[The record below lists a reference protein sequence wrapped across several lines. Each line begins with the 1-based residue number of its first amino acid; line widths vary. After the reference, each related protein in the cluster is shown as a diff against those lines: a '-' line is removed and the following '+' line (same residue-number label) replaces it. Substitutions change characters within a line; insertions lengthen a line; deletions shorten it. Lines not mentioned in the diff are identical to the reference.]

1 MPQKISF
8 ITKPISKFEIP
19 ASEGYQLYSAI
30 LSIIRD
36 NNKKVS
42 EYAHDSPVGSMAI
55 SNLSGKFKK
64 DGRPNYKTIDPMSR
78 YEFNIGITDPKE
90 VEIFKSII
98 QPLILKERNI
108 ELDKGELRVEE
119 VTSSSTSFEELLGS
133 VKDSINPSIGFR
145 FKSPACIQY
154 KNSKV
159 FEMFPHREAVFTSLV
174 SKWNAVCPA
183 GLKMSIERDEI
194 GRFMM
199 ERPDTKSYETHS
211 VMVNTVFDKGRGHY
225 RPIFRQGFTGKC
237 TYMFT
242 KDAPR
247 DVRNAVLVLSEFAN
261 YSGVGSAVSRGC
273 GWVEV
278 EVKGEAMSK
287 K

>member
-1 MPQKISF
+1 
-8 ITKPISKFEIP
+8 
-19 ASEGYQLYSAI
+19 
-30 LSIIRD
+30 
-36 NNKKVS
+36 
-42 EYAHDSPVGSMAI
+42 MAI

-64 DGRPNYKTIDPMSR
+64 EGRTNYKTIDPMSR

-133 VKDSINPSIGFR
+133 VKDSINPSIDFR

-194 GRFMM
+194 GRFVM
-199 ERPDTKSYETHS
+199 ERPDTRSYETHS
-211 VMVNTVFDKGRGHY
+211 VMVNTVFDKVKGHH

-242 KDAPR
+242 KDAPQ
-247 DVRNAVLVLSEFAN
+247 DIRNAILVLSEFAN

-278 EVKGEAMSK
+278 EVKEGK

>member
-1 MPQKISF
+1 MPQKISI
-8 ITKPISKFEIP
+8 ITTPNSKFELP

-30 LSIIRD
+30 LNIIRD
-36 NNKKVS
+36 TDEKVS
-42 EYAHDSPVGSMAI
+42 EHAHDSPIGSMAI

-64 DGRPNYKTIDPMSR
+64 DSRPNYKTIDPMSR

-90 VEIFKSII
+90 VEIFRSII

-108 ELDKGELRVEE
+108 KLDKGELRVEE
-119 VTSSSTSFEELLGS
+119 VTSSSISFEEFLGS
-133 VKDSINPSIGFR
+133 VKDFNNPAVTFS

-183 GLKMSIERDEI
+183 ELKISIERDEI
-194 GRFMM
+194 GRFIM
-199 ERPDTKSYETHS
+199 ERPDTRSYGTHS
-211 VMVNTVFDKGRGHY
+211 MMVNTVFDKGKRHH

-242 KDAPR
+242 KDAPLGI
-247 DVRNAVLVLSEFAN
+247 RNAVLLLSEFAN

-278 EVKGEAMSK
+278 DLKEGKR
-287 K
+287 

>member
-8 ITKPISKFEIP
+8 ITKPKSKFEIP

-30 LSIIRD
+30 LDIIRD
-36 NNKKVS
+36 NDEKVS

-64 DGRPNYKTIDPMSR
+64 DGRPNYKTIDPMSG

-108 ELDKGELRVEE
+108 KLDKGELRVEE

-133 VKDSINPSIGFR
+133 VKDSINPSIDFR

-174 SKWNAVCPA
+174 SKWNVVCPA
-183 GLKMSIERDEI
+183 ELKISIERDEI

-199 ERPDTKSYETHS
+199 ERPDTRSYETHS
-211 VMVNTVFDKGRGHY
+211 VMVNTVFDKGRGHH

-242 KDAPR
+242 KDAPQ
-247 DVRNAVLVLSEFAN
+247 DIRNAILVLSEFAN

-278 EVKGEAMSK
+278 EIREVK
-287 K
+287 

>member
-8 ITKPISKFEIP
+8 ITKPNSKFEIP

-30 LSIIRD
+30 LNIIRD
-36 NNKKVS
+36 SDEKVS
-42 EYAHDSPVGSMAI
+42 EYAHDSSIGSMAI

-64 DGRPNYKTIDPMSR
+64 DGRPNYKTIDPGSG

-108 ELDKGELRVEE
+108 KLDKGELRVEE
-119 VTSSSTSFEELLGS
+119 VTSSSISFEELLGS
-133 VKDSINPSIGFR
+133 VKDSINPSIDFR

-183 GLKMSIERDEI
+183 ELKISIERDEI
-194 GRFMM
+194 GRFVM

-211 VMVNTVFDKGRGHY
+211 VMVNTVFDKGKGHH

-237 TYMFT
+237 RYMFAKNT
-242 KDAPR
+242 PQ

-278 EVKGEAMSK
+278 EVERCVR
-287 K
+287 

>member
-8 ITKPISKFEIP
+8 ITKPKSKFEIP

-30 LSIIRD
+30 LNIIRD
-36 NNKKVS
+36 NDENVS
-42 EYAHDSPVGSMAI
+42 EYTHDSPVGSMAI

-64 DGRPNYKTIDPMSR
+64 DGRPNFKTIDPMSR

-98 QPLILKERNI
+98 QPLILKERDI
-108 ELDKGELRVEE
+108 KLDKGELRVEE
-119 VTSSSTSFEELLGS
+119 VTSSSIGFEELLGS
-133 VKDSINPSIGFR
+133 VKDFINPSIDFR

-183 GLKMSIERDEI
+183 ELKMSIERDEI

-199 ERPDTKSYETHS
+199 ERPDTRSYETHS
-211 VMVNTVFDKGRGHY
+211 VVVNTVFDKVKGHH
-225 RPIFRQGFTGKC
+225 RPIFRQGFTGRC

-247 DVRNAVLVLSEFAN
+247 DIRNAIVVLSGFAN

-278 EVKGEAMSK
+278 EVKERK

>member
-1 MPQKISF
+1 MPQKITF
-8 ITKPISKFEIP
+8 TTKPKTKFEIP
-19 ASEGYQLYSAI
+19 VSEGYQLYSAI
-30 LSIIRD
+30 LNIIRD
-36 NNKKVS
+36 NDEKVS
-42 EYAHDSPVGSMAI
+42 EYAHDSSIGSMAI

-64 DGRPNYKTIDPMSR
+64 DGRPNYKTIDPESG
-78 YEFNIGITDPKE
+78 YKFNIGITDPKE

-108 ELDKGELRVEE
+108 KLDKGELRVEE
-119 VTSSSTSFEELLGS
+119 VTSSSISFEELLSS

-159 FEMFPHREAVFTSLV
+159 FEMFPHREAVFTSLI

-183 GLKMSIERDEI
+183 GMKMSIERDEI
-194 GRFMM
+194 ARYVM
-199 ERPDTKSYETHS
+199 ERPDTQLYKTHN
-211 VMVNTVFDKGRGHY
+211 VMVNTVFDKAKGHH

-237 TYMFT
+237 TYMFA
-242 KDAPR
+242 KNAPQ
-247 DVRNAVLVLSEFAN
+247 DVRNGILVLSEFAS

-273 GWVEV
+273 GWVDV
-278 EVKGEAMSK
+278 EVGEVK
-287 K
+287 